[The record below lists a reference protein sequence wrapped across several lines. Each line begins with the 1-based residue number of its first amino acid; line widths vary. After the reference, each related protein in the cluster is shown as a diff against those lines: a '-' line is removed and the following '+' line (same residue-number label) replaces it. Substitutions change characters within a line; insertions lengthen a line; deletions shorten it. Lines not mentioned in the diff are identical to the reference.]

1 MKFIDEANITVSS
14 GNGGHGS
21 RHFRREKFAPLG
33 GPDGG
38 DGGGGGDVVLVA
50 STRSRSLLTYHHR
63 RIYKAGNGL
72 PGSGSKS
79 TGKSGPSLELVVPV
93 GTQVLVEDSGELL
106 GDLTDE
112 GQRLVVAKGGN
123 GGWGNFRFRSSTQ
136 QAPDRANPGAPGET
150 RPLKLELK
158 LLADVGL
165 VGLPNAGKSTLI
177 RRISASRARV
187 ADYPFTTLVPNL
199 GVVNHGGTV
208 FTVADVPGLIEGA
221 ADGAGLGTR
230 FLRHVERCAVLVLL
244 LSAVDEVPA
253 EQAWAVLRDELSR
266 FNPELLERA
275 SIVTLSKADMLGP
288 DAAGV
293 AAELGEAIG
302 VPVLPLSGLSGDG
315 IRAFLDQLAT
325 LVNPVVDDHDTSWDP
340 MA

>member
-1 MKFIDEANITVSS
+1 MKFIDETQIIVTS
-14 GNGGHGS
+14 GAGGHGS

-38 DGGGGGDVVLVA
+38 DGGRGGDVVLVA
-50 STRSRSLLTYHHR
+50 STRSRSLLTYHQR
-63 RIYKAGNGL
+63 RVYKAGNGL

-79 TGKSGPSLELVVPV
+79 TGKSALSLDLVVPV
-93 GTQVLVEDSGELL
+93 GTQVYQEDTEELL
-106 GDLTDE
+106 GDLTEE

-123 GGWGNFRFRSSTQ
+123 GGWGNFRFRSSTR

-150 RPLKLELK
+150 RPLRLELK

-199 GVVNHGGTV
+199 GVVNHGGAV

-221 ADGAGLGTR
+221 AEGAGLGTR
-230 FLRHVERCAVLVLL
+230 FLRHVERCAVLVML
-244 LSAVDEVPA
+244 LSAVDEVAP
-253 EQAWAVLRDELSR
+253 EEAWTTLRNELSR
-266 FNPELLERA
+266 FNPELLERTCL
-275 SIVTLSKADMLGP
+275 VTLSKSDTLGP
-288 DAAGV
+288 DAAST
-293 AAELGEAIG
+293 AAELEAAIG
-302 VPVLPLSGLSGDG
+302 SPVLPLSGLSGDG
-315 IRAFLDQLAT
+315 IGPLLDRLAT
-325 LVNPVVDDHDTSWDP
+325 LVNPSVDKHKSSWDP